1 MPSSSEVSKSHS
13 RRTQE
18 YLGPF
23 LCLSDKVLSV
33 SGATAKCWKVLKSW
47 WFQRKCEYLEDT
59 WTGGTKTPSHSYELE
74 LREGDP
80 MQEVQLK
87 VRLRKG

>member
-13 RRTQE
+13 RRTQK

-23 LCLSDKVLSV
+23 LCLSDKALSV
-33 SGATAKCWKVLKSW
+33 SGAMAKCWKVLKSW
-47 WFQRKCEYLEDT
+47 WFQQECEYSEDT
-59 WTGGTKTPSHSYELE
+59 WIGDTESPSHSYEPN

-80 MQEVQLK
+80 MQEVRLK